1 LLQPERLEEVL
12 VLVLDRRQERAERRR
27 EHIAELNKR
36 AAETDLRPKRL
47 YDAIEIGVA
56 DPDDPALKERIA
68 GLKAMR
74 EQAQADADRAHARRK
89 APNSGRSHLP

>member
-1 LLQPERLEEVL
+1 ML

-74 EQAQADADRAHARRK
+74 EQAQADADRAHARRT